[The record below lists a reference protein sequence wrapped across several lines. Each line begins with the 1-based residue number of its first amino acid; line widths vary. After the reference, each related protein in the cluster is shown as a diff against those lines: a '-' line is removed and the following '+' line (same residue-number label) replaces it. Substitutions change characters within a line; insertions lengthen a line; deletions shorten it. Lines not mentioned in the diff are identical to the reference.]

1 MTEKDQEL
9 CQNFPLVV
17 SERWQTE
24 VVDMV
29 FETVN
34 LEYDKL
40 EAKRKAKHRRFDIN
54 EKGDISFLYLQS
66 E

>member
-1 MTEKDQEL
+1 M
-9 CQNFPLVV
+9 